1 MCIDDMKHLT
11 FLLIAS
17 ACGLSSAW
25 AGFSEKRMEMTM
37 RSAERTGKLVAF
49 VFYEDTTHHREPRE
63 VNAAIARNASV
74 KQAIP
79 RADVLLVEITKGDKD
94 TDKIPECVARE
105 GKTPRAVITDAK
117 GEKVILEFQGTP
129 NRDKEKEIK
138 DKVAKATETPD
149 QE

>member
-1 MCIDDMKHLT
+1 MKQLIALT
-11 FLLIAS
+11 IAS

-49 VFYEDTTHHREPRE
+49 VFYEDTTQYREPRD
-63 VNAAIARNASV
+63 VDAAI

-79 RADVLLVEITKGDKD
+79 RADVLLVEIAKGDKE
-94 TDKIPECVARE
+94 TDKLPQCVARE

-117 GEKVILEFQGTP
+117 GEKVILEFQGAP

-138 DKVAKATETPD
+138 DKCEKATAKPTED
-149 QE
+149 

>member
-1 MCIDDMKHLT
+1 MKQ
-11 FLLIAS
+11 LLAIAIAS
-17 ACGLSSAW
+17 ACGFSSAW

-49 VFYEDTTHHREPRE
+49 VFYEDSTQYREPRD
-63 VNAAIARNASV
+63 VDAAVVRNAAV

-79 RADVLLVEITKGDKD
+79 RSDVVLVEIVKGDKD
-94 TDKIPECVARE
+94 TDKIPKCVSRE

-117 GEKVILEFQGTP
+117 GEKVILEFQGAP

-138 DKVAKATETPD
+138 DKIEKATAKPSE
-149 QE
+149 E

>member
-1 MCIDDMKHLT
+1 MKQLIALT
-11 FLLIAS
+11 IAS

-49 VFYEDTTHHREPRE
+49 VFYEDTTQYLEPRE
-63 VNAAIARNASV
+63 ADAAVVRNAAV

-79 RADVLLVEITKGDKD
+79 RADVLLVEISKGDKE
-94 TDKIPECVARE
+94 TDKLPKCVARE

-117 GEKVILEFQGTP
+117 GEKVTLEFQGAP
-129 NRDKEKEIK
+129 NRNKEKEIK
-138 DKVAKATETPD
+138 HKCEKATAKPVE
-149 QE
+149 E

>member
-1 MCIDDMKHLT
+1 MKQLIALT
-11 FLLIAS
+11 IAS

-49 VFYEDTTHHREPRE
+49 VFYEDTTQYLEPRE
-63 VNAAIARNASV
+63 ADAAVVRNAAV

-79 RADVLLVEITKGDKD
+79 RADVLLVEISKGDKE
-94 TDKIPECVARE
+94 TDKLPKCVARE

-117 GEKVILEFQGTP
+117 GEKVILEFQGAP
-129 NRDKEKEIK
+129 NRNKEKEIK
-138 DKVAKATETPD
+138 DKCEKATAKPVE
-149 QE
+149 E